1 MVSFGMLLM
10 FDNPHNIAGP
20 AKDLY
25 GATILFGF
33 ALIAFSMALS
43 TIFTDSKLSTQVG
56 MYILML
62 PTSLFLYLM
71 SDRLN
76 LVNRV
81 DPTLGY

>member
-20 AKDLY
+20 TKDLY

-81 DPTLGY
+81 NPTLGY